1 MSYNNDSKLMQLASN
16 KRKGGSDMKR
26 RHKVV
31 AAAVLILLVISIGL
45 NIALAGNQ
53 QADPGSDQDPIVSK
67 SYVDAV
73 FSQLS
78 TKVQLLLD
86 QYDAMKNLLSQMS
99 AKLAEQEKTIKAL
112 HDELNAIKSGIPAGT
127 PSQPEQTSKAVVNV
141 AVLNVRSGPGTS
153 YSIICKIVR
162 NETVT
167 IVSKSGDWYKITT
180 SRGQTGY
187 VMGTYVTLKK

>member
-1 MSYNNDSKLMQLASN
+1 M
-16 KRKGGSDMKR
+16 R
-26 RHKVV
+26 RRYK
-31 AAAVLILLVISIGL
+31 AAAAVVLILLVISIGL

-78 TKVQLLLD
+78 SKVQLLLD
-86 QYDAMKNLLSQMS
+86 QYDAMKGLLSQMS
-99 AKLAEQEKTIKAL
+99 AKLTEQEKTIKVL
-112 HDELNAIKSGIPAGT
+112 HEELNAIKSVTGEQGTASPGGVGT
-127 PSQPEQTSKAVVNV
+127 PANPPASASKAVVNV

-153 YSIICKIVR
+153 SAIIAKIAK

-167 IVSKSGDWYKITT
+167 IISKKGDWYKITT
-180 SRGQTGY
+180 SNGKTGY
-187 VMGTYVTLKK
+187 VMGKYVTLK

>member
-1 MSYNNDSKLMQLASN
+1 
-16 KRKGGSDMKR
+16 MKR
-26 RHKVV
+26 GYKV
-31 AAAVLILLVISIGL
+31 AAVAVLVMLVISIGL

-78 TKVQLLLD
+78 SKVQLLLE
-86 QYDAMKNLLSQMS
+86 QYDAMKGLLSQVS

-112 HDELNAIKSGIPAGT
+112 SDELNTLKSGMPAGT
-127 PSQPEQTSKAVVNV
+127 SSQGTSTGGGASTDQPAQTKAVVNV

-153 YSIICKIVR
+153 HAIVTKVVK

-167 IVSKSGDWYKITT
+167 IISKSGDWYKITT
-180 SRGQTGY
+180 SRGQNGY
-187 VMGTYVTLKK
+187 VMGKYVTLKK